1 MRMLQIKETEGRLYR
16 YPLAWLALQIIDE
29 TPAKGKKKSSC
40 SMKLRFIEPTLLL
53 PGEKPG
59 EPLKR
64 YVIEPEFWFETAA
77 QALAAYQPTEI
88 RA

>member
-29 TPAKGKKKSSC
+29 TPAKGKKKSAC
-40 SMKLRFIEPTLLL
+40 SMKLRFIEPTLML

-77 QALAAYQPTEI
+77 QALAAVSVVEF
-88 RA
+88 